1 MCIRD
6 RIGIY
11 TKDVSEQPSD
21 PSYTFTTISIPNK
34 NNSAINDEALWGSI
48 ITDKFYY
55 DESATWTYLTYLTYD
70 STAQKS
76 SIVYIV
82 SYDLGVEWKTPVT
95 IISDNAWV
103 MRYSISTGYTT
114 PEPYTDVDFLWFTW
128 LDEAEE
134 VPESERNDQQIY
146 DFQVREL
153 GYRNDPMNVLPIQ
166 VFGEEEA
173 SRMLEMRIG
182 VDQIE
187 DSKDRWK

>member
-6 RIGIY
+6 RRFIG
-11 TKDVSEQPSD
+11 
-21 PSYTFTTISIPNK
+21 
-34 NNSAINDEALWGSI
+34 
-48 ITDKFYY
+48 
-55 DESATWTYLTYLTYD
+55 
-70 STAQKS
+70 
-76 SIVYIV
+76 
-82 SYDLGVEWKTPVT
+82 
-95 IISDNAWV
+95 
-103 MRYSISTGYTT
+103 R
-114 PEPYTDVDFLWFTW
+114 WFTW

-173 SRMLEMRIG
+173 NRMLEMRIG